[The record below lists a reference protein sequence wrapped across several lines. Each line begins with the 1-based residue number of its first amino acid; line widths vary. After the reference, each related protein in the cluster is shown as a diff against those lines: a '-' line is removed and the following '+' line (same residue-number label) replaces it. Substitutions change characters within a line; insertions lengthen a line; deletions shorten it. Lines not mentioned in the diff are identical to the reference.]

1 MTVYPE
7 FLKVHCKE
15 HFHSYCF
22 CESIQFLMIFFFVCS
37 AGGKIVLTNLPLH
50 VRVEDLEPL
59 LTPFGSV
66 QNCEKLNSRDGS
78 TQIVQVSYE
87 TQEQAQQ

>member
-1 MTVYPE
+1 
-7 FLKVHCKE
+7 
-15 HFHSYCF
+15 
-22 CESIQFLMIFFFVCS
+22 
-37 AGGKIVLTNLPLH
+37 VLTNLPLH
-50 VRVEDLEPL
+50 VRIEDLEPL